1 MVEAICA
8 GIVIGLGCVADLY
21 VGGIMGSI
29 LYAIVIMSVI
39 YYDLDLFVGHTGLL
53 NPKQTDIIE
62 LGLIFLWNIIGV
74 SIIALLTLCTPV
86 YQERIAASAHELWA
100 FYDGIGPFGIIPL
113 GIFCGLTMYGGI
125 VAYTKTENYIMT
137 MIPIMMCVLA
147 HWPFVPNMVF
157 LMWFNQAKG
166 LDLAIG
172 TLVGNLIGC
181 NAWLLIRGHSDR
193 FIDTLSPP
201 KRTWWDYF
209 EKDR

>member
-100 FYDGIGPFGIIPL
+100 FYDSIGSFGIVPL

-147 HWPFVPNMVF
+147 HWPFALNMVF

-166 LDLAIG
+166 LDLVIG

-209 EKDR
+209 KKDR